1 MVWVI
6 KMIKKRKTF
15 LDVLRVMAAISVA
28 LYHVLTSSTN
38 LDPVIPQLTRD
49 FVTALSNVLLWHV
62 PTFLLITGFLW
73 LSDERECT
81 YAKVL
86 PGVRRY
92 VLVLFTVGL
101 AYALMERFFDTRTVS
116 VGLFLGAVKDVLT
129 GNLWVSMWYVY
140 AVIGIYLS
148 LPLLKPYFQHSSIK
162 NIGILTGLFFVFGV
176 ITPTVEEAFGYQF
189 PISFPVAN
197 PAYPAF
203 YICAGGLLSKL
214 TLPRKAAVIGLL
226 TFFLSSGCA
235 FTFAW
240 LFPAKAVCVI
250 VFSAISAISL
260 FVAVKIWVEDAPE
273 IPWLR
278 CVADCSFGIYLF
290 HQLAI
295 NVMIKLLH
303 IYPLQKLPLLSVPCA
318 LLGVVAVSLGITYLL
333 RKIPWVRKYIL

>member
-1 MVWVI
+1 MIWVI

-15 LDVLRVMAAISVA
+15 LDVLRVMAAIGVA

-38 LDPVIPQLTRD
+38 LDPVIPQITRD
-49 FVTALSNVLLWHV
+49 LVTALSNVLLWHV
-62 PTFLLITGFLW
+62 PTFLLITGYLW

-81 YAKVL
+81 YAKVF

-101 AYALMERFFDTRTVS
+101 SYALMERFFVSGTVS
-116 VGLFLGAVKDVLT
+116 FEVLLGALKDVVT
-129 GNLWVSMWYVY
+129 GELWVSMWYVY
-140 AVIGIYLS
+140 AIIGIYLA
-148 LPLLKPYFQHSSIK
+148 LPLLKPYFQHSSLK
-162 NIGILTGLFFVFGV
+162 NIGILTGLFFFFGV
-176 ITPTVEEAFGYQF
+176 ITPTVAETTGYQF

-214 TLPRKAAVIGLL
+214 TFPRKAAVTGIV
-226 TFFLSSGCA
+226 TFCLSSCCA
-235 FTFAW
+235 FVFAW
-240 LFPAKAVCVI
+240 LFPTITHWVM

-260 FVAVKIWVEDAPE
+260 FVAVRIWVEDVPE

-278 CVADCSFGIYLF
+278 CMADCSFGIYLF

-318 LLGVVAVSLGITYLL
+318 LLAVVAGSFGITWLL
-333 RKIPWVRKYIL
+333 RKLRWVRKYIL